1 MKDSILK
8 ILLGIIAINL
18 TIQTVTGGGF
28 FPKSEAQSQS
38 EMQAALVIVG
48 IMPNLRRT
56 AKAIR
61 SEHTAKERKLLSR
74 RTINNSCL
82 NRLGSH

>member
-38 EMQAALVIVG
+38 EMQAAISYCWDYAKLEKDGEGYKI
-48 IMPNLRRT
+48 RT
-56 AKAIR
+56 Y
-61 SEHTAKERKLLSR
+61 
-74 RTINNSCL
+74 C
-82 NRLGSH
+82 